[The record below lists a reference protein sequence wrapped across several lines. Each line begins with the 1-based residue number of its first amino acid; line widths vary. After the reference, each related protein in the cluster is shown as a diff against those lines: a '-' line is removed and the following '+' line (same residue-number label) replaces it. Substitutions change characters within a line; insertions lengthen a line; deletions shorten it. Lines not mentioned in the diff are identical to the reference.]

1 MFRVRRSRFG
11 KHAVR
16 AADAACGSASRR
28 RRPRKRHVQLT
39 LDAARKPEPG
49 KHGGWRPGAGRPKKP
64 GAVSHATRPSEPSR
78 FPQHVTLRITDG
90 VSSLAHGGLIKII
103 RRCIRRSQKGGF
115 RICEFNVLGN
125 HLHLITEAEDK
136 DALARGLQGFEV
148 SVARRLNTALM
159 RAGKLF
165 AHRYHARHLKTPREV
180 RNALRYVLLNR
191 KHHAAEQRFSKYWI
205 DPWSSAAWFGGWAQ
219 PVRGDEPWKRELL
232 ALDAPTARATVWL
245 LTDGWKRHGL
255 LRFDERPG

>member
-1 MFRVRRSRFG
+1 MLAARESELVPRGDTSVRR
-11 KHAVR
+11 
-16 AADAACGSASRR
+16 
-28 RRPRKRHVQLT
+28 P
-39 LDAARKPEPG
+39 
-49 KHGGWRPGAGRPKKP
+49 
-64 GAVSHATRPSEPSR
+64 
-78 FPQHVTLRITDG
+78 TDG
-90 VSSLAHGGLIKII
+90 PRSSGLRSA
-103 RRCIRRSQKGGF
+103 RRARERA
-115 RICEFNVLGN
+115 RA
-125 HLHLITEAEDK
+125 EAEDK

-232 ALDAPTARATVWL
+232 ALDAPTAKATVWL

>member
-1 MFRVRRSRFG
+1 
-11 KHAVR
+11 
-16 AADAACGSASRR
+16 
-28 RRPRKRHVQLT
+28 
-39 LDAARKPEPG
+39 
-49 KHGGWRPGAGRPKKP
+49 
-64 GAVSHATRPSEPSR
+64 
-78 FPQHVTLRITDG
+78 
-90 VSSLAHGGLIKII
+90 
-103 RRCIRRSQKGGF
+103 
-115 RICEFNVLGN
+115 
-125 HLHLITEAEDK
+125 
-136 DALARGLQGFEV
+136 
-148 SVARRLNTALM
+148 M

-165 AHRYHARHLKTPREV
+165 AHRYHARYLKTPREV